1 MSDYA
6 VYGSNNV
13 TLVFSGVMFVMF
25 FVCLLLAIIS
35 LVATIKVYKKLGL
48 PGWGAI
54 VPIYGQ
60 WILLNFQV
68 IPFLL

>member
-13 TLVFSGVMFVMF
+13 TLVFSGVMFALF
-25 FVCLLLAIIS
+25 FVSILLAIIS
-35 LVATIKVYKKLGL
+35 LVAMIKVYKKLGL

-60 WILLNFQV
+60 WILL
-68 IPFLL
+68 

>member
-60 WILLNFQV
+60 
-68 IPFLL
+68 